1 MFTYYPCK
9 RTYEEINGNKYII
22 FDSIDRN
29 KELLKKYNVFNGI
42 RDEIK
47 EVCSNECDYG
57 KDSMKIKFNSDHDL
71 PLKKPLKFHLT
82 LPGLGVFDN
91 L

>member
-1 MFTYYPCK
+1 MFLM
-9 RTYEEINGNKYII
+9 
-22 FDSIDRN
+22 
-29 KELLKKYNVFNGI
+29 ELGTKSKKYAAMSVI
-42 RDEIK
+42 ME
-47 EVCSNECDYG
+47 
-57 KDSMKIKFNSDHDL
+57 DSMKIKFNSDHDL